1 VDASLDRIDPP
12 VESAPY
18 FAVAELLANVGKHA
32 HATHARIFLTR
43 EAAAI
48 VVEVADDGRGGV
60 VEAGGLS
67 GLRRIA
73 VFEAAWRSPARPAAH
88 PGPHRPTRSA
98 DDGCVESAVFLRVKH
113 NGLVELLRRFRV
125 VRRNRS

>member
-1 VDASLDRIDPP
+1 
-12 VESAPY
+12 
-18 FAVAELLANVGKHA
+18 LANVGQHA
-32 HATHARIFLTR
+32 HAAHARISLTR

-67 GLRRIA
+67 GLGWRIA
-73 VFEAAWRSPARPAAH
+73 AFDGHLEITSPTG
-88 PGPHRPTRSA
+88 GPHRPTRNVTQ
-98 DDGCVESAVFLRVKH
+98 DDSHPESAVFLRVKH